1 MIGTSVEHY
10 QIVERLGQGGMGAVY
25 RATDTLLEREVAL
38 KLLRPEYAADPQFAE
53 RFRAEAVTLAKLSH
67 PNIATLY
74 GFVRDSTQLC
84 MVMEL
89 ATGETLT
96 SVLKRTGAMS
106 WERAILLTGQM
117 LDALQYAHERG
128 VVHRDIK
135 PSNLMVGQDDH
146 LKLMDFG
153 IARLMGT
160 TRVTQMGFTVGTLE
174 YMAPEQIRG
183 EDVDGRADIYAT
195 GVVLYEMVTGQ
206 LPFKSSREQALM
218 FAHLQQEVVPPRT
231 YRPNLPW
238 HLSDVIVRALAKAP
252 GDRFASA
259 REFSDALGASI
270 GSSTVTVRV
279 PTAGHTVTGTS
290 ASPRRRTAVSR
301 STATAGAGRIGDDES
316 TQMAVSAADGRQ
328 GWLAKW
334 WPTFRVSS
342 NRFGGNKEPG
352 VMYQAEVGAG
362 GFGGAI
368 RIVAVRMTTAGRRAA
383 SRVTEIMRR
392 GGLAPAVVVA
402 LLLLIGG
409 GWYWRQQRIRNGET
423 GPTQSAAVSRA
434 SAGGNVPASAAGNV
448 APSTAGT
455 VPASAAGSAPGSAPA
470 GSAVV
475 PASAAGSSSAPTAG
489 GVSAPPSAASAASST
504 SEPPAGSVRPAAVT
518 GANPGVAPALE
529 RGTPTSTVPAA
540 SVAGATAGSPAAA
553 VGGSTAGS
561 PAAAAGPPAPA
572 RNGAH
577 SVAPTTTAAAST
589 AAKTT
594 AVAPA
599 SSLRGGAPAA
609 REGASA
615 PETAATAAPVPV
627 RPAVP
632 TLPDLTLENG
642 VTLLTPK
649 EGDVEETDGLLTV
662 RGNEIVI
669 VDDENKVLRS
679 VRLRADG
686 SGKGPIAAG
695 PAQIYTHRRDRWLVV
710 PLPGDR
716 LVVQID
722 RDDVAKLIPALEARL
737 GRPVTTVDGEPQFPK
752 H

>member
-1 MIGTSVEHY
+1 VGGAQRIMIGTSIEHY
-10 QIVERLGQGGMGAVY
+10 QIIERLGQGGMGAVY

-53 RFRAEAVTLAKLSH
+53 RFRAEAVMLAKLSH
-67 PNIATLY
+67 PNIATLF
-74 GFVRDSTQLC
+74 GFVRDSSQLC

-96 SVLKRTGAMS
+96 SVLKRAGAMS

-153 IARLMGT
+153 IARLMGS

-238 HLSDVIVRALAKAP
+238 HLSDVIVRSLAKAP

-270 GSSTVTVRV
+270 GSSTATVRV
-279 PTAGHTVTGTS
+279 PTGHTVTGTA

-301 STATAGAGRIGDDES
+301 SITSAGAANLGSDES
-316 TQMAVSAADGRQ
+316 TRMAAAAGGERR
-328 GWLAKW
+328 GWLGNW
-334 WPTFRVSS
+334 WPTFSVSS
-342 NRFGGNKEPG
+342 NRFGGAKEPG

-368 RIVAVRMTTAGRRAA
+368 RIVAVRMTSAGRRAA
-383 SRVTEIMRR
+383 SRVTQVMRGAGHQLVR
-392 GGLAPAVVVA
+392 HPAFVV
-402 LLLLIGG
+402 LLLLGIGGG
-409 GWYWRQQRIRNGET
+409 GWYWKQRQ
-423 GPTQSAAVSRA
+423 VRA
-434 SAGGNVPASAAGNV
+434 NELDPPRDVVLVPASG
-448 APSTAGT
+448 P
-455 VPASAAGSAPGSAPA
+455 
-470 GSAVV
+470 
-475 PASAAGSSSAPTAG
+475 
-489 GVSAPPSAASAASST
+489 
-504 SEPPAGSVRPAAVT
+504 R
-518 GANPGVAPALE
+518 VAPAPAPNPAPPPVAPAPPPVVAPAPAPPLE
-529 RGTPTSTVPAA
+529 PVSVGTSAGTPTVSPA
-540 SVAGATAGSPAAA
+540 SVVT
-553 VGGSTAGS
+553 
-561 PAAAAGPPAPA
+561 PAPA
-572 RNGAH
+572 TSTTRGATRP
-577 SVAPTTTAAAST
+577 SAGTKAPAPAVVTPASITRAPEASTTTAAA
-589 AAKTT
+589 
-594 AVAPA
+594 APA
-599 SSLRGGAPAA
+599 
-609 REGASA
+609 
-615 PETAATAAPVPV
+615 PVV
-627 RPAVP
+627 DHPAVP
-632 TLPDLTLENG
+632 TIPDVKLEND

-649 EGDVEETDGLLTV
+649 DGDVEETEGKLTFH
-662 RGNEIVI
+662 GNEIVI
-669 VDDENKVLRS
+669 IDEDDKVVRT

-686 SGKGPIAAG
+686 PGKGPAANG
-695 PAQIYTHRRDRWLVV
+695 PAQIYSHRRDRWLVL
-710 PLPGDR
+710 PLTGDR

-722 RDDVAKLIPALEARL
+722 RDDIPKLTAALEARL